1 MIRNNKSTA
10 ARLASGVL
18 AAVLMMTC
26 AGCGAKESA
35 SAADATPSTD
45 APAAPLNTGD
55 EGNTGIADLPYYE
68 TVLGIDVDDYIT
80 LGDYKNWDIE
90 TTYDP
95 TDESVLKAELPYY
108 SYAIL
113 SDYLTDD
120 DYITD
125 RTVED
130 GDITIL
136 DYVGKKDGVAFDGGT
151 AEGAILWIG
160 SHTYIDGFEEGLVG
174 ATIDE
179 QVDLNLTFPENYQAE
194 ELAGKAVVFEVIV
207 RKIIKTESV
216 SREVNKVAAQNEL
229 SNELADKLLGSVTL
243 KTEFPV
249 SLVTGYQ
256 QTAGNELDYRAQ
268 NTYGIDGDTFL
279 QMYGTTRDAY
289 VEEVAKQ
296 DLLMDSAV
304 ISIAKKEGLILDD
317 AGFNAKVENFLAESS
332 FPDLDTLLKYSGLSE
347 EQLRVYFITEDV
359 QAYLM
364 GIYEPK
370 VFGEE

>member
-108 SYAIL
+108 SYDIL

-179 QVDLNLTFPENYQAE
+179 QVDLNLTFPEDYQAE
-194 ELAGKAVVFEVIV
+194 ELAGQAVVFEVIV

>member
-26 AGCGAKESA
+26 AGCGAKEAA
-35 SAADATPSTD
+35 SAADATPAAD
-45 APAAPLNTGD
+45 APAASLNTGD

-90 TTYDP
+90 TRYDP

-179 QVDLNLTFPENYQAE
+179 QVDLGLTFPENYQAE
-194 ELAGKAVVFEVIV
+194 ELAGQAVVFEVTV

-216 SREVNKVAAQNEL
+216 SREVNKAAAQSKL
-229 SNELADKLLGSVTL
+229 SNELADKLLNSVTL

-256 QTAGNELDYRAQ
+256 QTASNELDYRAQ

-304 ISIAKKEGLILDD
+304 ISIAKKEGLMLDD
-317 AGFNAKVENFLAESS
+317 AGFNAKVEKFLAESS
-332 FPDLDTLLKYSGLSE
+332 FPDLDTLLKYSGLTE

>member
-26 AGCGAKESA
+26 AGCGAKEAA

-80 LGDYKNWDIE
+80 LSDYKNWDIE

-108 SYAIL
+108 SYDIL